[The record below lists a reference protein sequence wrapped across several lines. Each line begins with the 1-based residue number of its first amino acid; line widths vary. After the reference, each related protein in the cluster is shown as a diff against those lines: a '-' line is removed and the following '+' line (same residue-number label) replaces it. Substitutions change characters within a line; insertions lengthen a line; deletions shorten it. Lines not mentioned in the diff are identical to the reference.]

1 MFVWANDGEQLKV
14 DVPIV
19 FKGLDDCPG
28 LKKGKYTLVFCS
40 YLLPSFIKFHI
51 LLVGWYCCVLVL
63 IGNVKICSVI
73 WTNDNFAD

>member
-28 LKKGKYTLVFCS
+28 LKKGKYTLF
-40 YLLPSFIKFHI
+40 
-51 LLVGWYCCVLVL
+51 GRRDCVLVL
-63 IGNVKICSVI
+63 LFLLLIEI
-73 WTNDNFAD
+73 AL